1 MPENP
6 NPNGPADES
15 TDPGAPD
22 ENQTPPGNGPADGID
37 STDGAD
43 PAGSE
48 ALGDA
53 GKKALDSMKSKW
65 REERDKRRDLE
76 SRIASLEAPKPSGD
90 TDTPDPDSIRREA
103 AREATLKA
111 NARILRSEIKAA
123 AAGKFAD
130 PADALAFI
138 DAAQFEVDENGD
150 VDAGEISDAIEELL
164 TRKPH
169 LAATARPRFQG
180 TGDGGAARKA
190 AIPQL
195 TRDQLKGMS
204 PEAIRKAKTEGRLNN
219 LLGIK

>member
-15 TDPGAPD
+15 TDPGTPD
-22 ENQTPPGNGPADGID
+22 ETLTPSGNGPDEAEDE
-37 STDGAD
+37 SD
-43 PAGSE
+43 PAGAE

-65 REERDKRRDLE
+65 REERDKRRALE
-76 SRIASLEAPKPSGD
+76 DRIASLEAPKPSGD
-90 TDTPDPDSIRREA
+90 TDTPDPDAIRREA
-103 AREATLKA
+103 AREATQKA
-111 NARILRSEIKAA
+111 NARILKSEIKAA

-138 DAAQFEVDENGD
+138 DATKFEVGEDGE
-150 VDAGEISDAIEELL
+150 VDAEEIADAIEELL

-180 TGDGGAARKA
+180 TGDGGAAQRSTGPK
-190 AIPQL
+190 QL
-195 TRDQLKGMS
+195 SRDDLKGMT
-204 PEAIRKAKTEGRLNN
+204 PEAISKAKREGRLNN
-219 LLGIK
+219 VLGIK